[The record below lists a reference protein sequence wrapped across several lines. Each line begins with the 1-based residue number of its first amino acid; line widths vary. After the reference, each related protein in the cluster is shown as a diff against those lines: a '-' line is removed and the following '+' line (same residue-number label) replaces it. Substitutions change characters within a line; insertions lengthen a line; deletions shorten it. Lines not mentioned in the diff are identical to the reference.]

1 MEGESKVSP
10 KEGETVRKTLPFHQ
24 ATRER
29 RKEGGERGGEGL
41 RACVR
46 VCACWPTHLSKIRMP
61 KKSVS
66 CENLNSMASSTIHPQ
81 HIARMF
87 SLMKSRGRCACEWR
101 KR

>member
-46 VCACWPTHLSKIRMP
+46 ACVRVLADSPVEDSD
-61 KKSVS
+61 
-66 CENLNSMASSTIHPQ
+66 A
-81 HIARMF
+81 
-87 SLMKSRGRCACEWR
+87 
-101 KR
+101 